1 MQIEMLV
8 EQYPGFIVP
17 VNMFALDLRGL
28 GGVIR
33 RQNTTETEAEPWV
46 FHRVLYNLQQV
57 DTANNIF
64 LKNICCLSA
73 GHPDHVRAEPDA
85 GARGHRHPGDGV

>member
-1 MQIEMLV
+1 MLV

-57 DTANNIF
+57 NTNILSNF
-64 LKNICCLSA
+64 HKNICCLSA
-73 GHPDHVRAEPDA
+73 GHPDHVRPEPDA
-85 GARGHRHPGDGV
+85 GARGHRHAGDGL

>member
-1 MQIEMLV
+1 MLV

-57 DTANNIF
+57 DTANILSNF
-64 LKNICCLSA
+64 LKNICCLCA
-73 GHPDHVRAEPDA
+73 GHPDHVRPEPDA
-85 GARGHRHPGDGV
+85 GARGHRHAGDGV

>member
-1 MQIEMLV
+1 MLV

-57 DTANNIF
+57 DTENN
-64 LKNICCLSA
+64 LSNLHKNICCLSA

-85 GARGHRHPGDGV
+85 GARGYGHAGDGV

>member
-1 MQIEMLV
+1 MLV

-57 DTANNIF
+57 DTANN
-64 LKNICCLSA
+64 LSNLHKNICCLSA
-73 GHPDHVRAEPDA
+73 GHPDHVRPEPDA
-85 GARGHRHPGDGV
+85 GARGYRHPGDGV

>member
-1 MQIEMLV
+1 MLV

-57 DTANNIF
+57 DTAVF
-64 LKNICCLSA
+64 
-73 GHPDHVRAEPDA
+73 
-85 GARGHRHPGDGV
+85 

>member
-1 MQIEMLV
+1 MLV

-64 LKNICCLSA
+64 LKNICTISMRLYNLIFSQTCLILRSTKFV
-73 GHPDHVRAEPDA
+73 GL
-85 GARGHRHPGDGV
+85 